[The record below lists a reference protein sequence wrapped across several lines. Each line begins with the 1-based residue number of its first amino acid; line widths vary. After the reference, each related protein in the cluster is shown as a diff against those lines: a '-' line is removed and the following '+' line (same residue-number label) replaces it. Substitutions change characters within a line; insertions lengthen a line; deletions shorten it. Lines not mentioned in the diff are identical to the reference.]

1 MNIIMVQSMKRVK
14 RTQIVNITLLEP
26 AMFDLDMPVQDNVD
40 SSIGPASVTVED
52 LSISREGQ

>member
-1 MNIIMVQSMKRVK
+1 MKRVK